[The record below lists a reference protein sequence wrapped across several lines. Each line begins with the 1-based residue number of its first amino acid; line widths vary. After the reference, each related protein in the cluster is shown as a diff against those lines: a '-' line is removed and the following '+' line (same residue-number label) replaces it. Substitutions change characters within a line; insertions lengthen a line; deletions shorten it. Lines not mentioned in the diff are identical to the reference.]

1 MLINYHAKNE
11 KQGWHLVCSFPI
23 DSDQWGKTDRSFIDE
38 MLKQGHQVITCG
50 WNMWE
55 IAPDGLTHEPH
66 QEPTTTAPRK
76 PTRQVQQ
83 QPLDLN

>member
-55 IAPDGLTHEPH
+55 IAPDGLTHESP
-66 QEPTTTAPRK
+66 QEPTTTTPRK
-76 PTRQVQQ
+76 PTRQPQQ
-83 QPLDLN
+83 TALDLN

>member
-38 MLKQGHQVITCG
+38 MLKHGHQVITCG

-55 IAPDGLTHEPH
+55 IAPDGLSQEPH
-66 QEPTTTAPRK
+66 QEPTSTAPRT
-76 PTRQVQQ
+76 PTRPLQQ
-83 QPLDLN
+83 TALDLD

>member
-55 IAPDGLTHEPH
+55 IAPDGLTQEQH
-66 QEPTTTAPRK
+66 QEPTSTAPRK
-76 PTRQVQQ
+76 PTRQPQQ
-83 QPLDLN
+83 TALDLN

>member
-1 MLINYHAKNE
+1 MLINYHAKND

-38 MLKQGHQVITCG
+38 MLKHGHQVITCG

-55 IAPDGLTHEPH
+55 IAPDGLTQEPH
-66 QEPTTTAPRK
+66 QEPTSTVPRK
-76 PTRQVQQ
+76 TTRQAQQ
-83 QPLDLN
+83 TALDLN

>member
-1 MLINYHAKNE
+1 
-11 KQGWHLVCSFPI
+11 
-23 DSDQWGKTDRSFIDE
+23 
-38 MLKQGHQVITCG
+38 
-50 WNMWE
+50 MWE

-83 QPLDLN
+83 TALDLN

>member
-55 IAPDGLTHEPH
+55 IAPDGLTQESH

-76 PTRQVQQ
+76 PTRQPQQ
-83 QPLDLN
+83 TALDLN

>member
-55 IAPDGLTHEPH
+55 IAPDGLSQEPH

-76 PTRQVQQ
+76 PTRPPQQ
-83 QPLDLN
+83 TALDLN